1 MSMSTHLRKFLFILI
16 LSFNKQKVYLFK
28 SPFKYKMIWQCLSV
42 SSGPGFLDKPK
53 SKHHLML
60 PCGCRLLAGRR
71 GFVGIKDCHAELGKC
86 SSDCPVQS
94 TARPQSSTTRINGL
108 GSRLFRCMAEVWS
121 GKIFGDDARFD
132 EMGMFPSFSL
142 WCEVSGVCT
151 VESVSLSWHLIGC
164 LVTISASHWSVAAI
178 SHRPSSGCHPGTEQE
193 LEIPLALNLC
203 ITPQ

>member
-53 SKHHLML
+53 SKLHLML

-86 SSDCPVQS
+86 SSDCSVHC
-94 TARPQSSTTRINGL
+94 PQSSTTRINGL
-108 GSRLFRCMAEVWS
+108 ESRLFRCMAEVWS
-121 GKIFGDDARFD
+121 EA
-132 EMGMFPSFSL
+132 EMIRDVMKWECFQ
-142 WCEVSGVCT
+142 
-151 VESVSLSWHLIGC
+151 VSLSDVKSLVFAQSSLCPWAGIWLVAWSPSRPLIGQ
-164 LVTISASHWSVAAI
+164 WP
-178 SHRPSSGCHPGTEQE
+178 PSPTG
-193 LEIPLALNLC
+193 LALAVTRALSRNWRFRSH
-203 ITPQ
+203 